1 MYNST
6 FLSGEEVSITPKLL
20 RQLLNRASRFGSC
33 CFLDNRHYES
43 SLHAHEFLL
52 GAGVCAELVLN
63 TGDGIELADDFLA
76 SNRGRWVFGHL
87 SYELMHGHHGL
98 DILKEERTGF
108 PLLYLFVPQ
117 VVFKCNGKQIEIKV
131 QDESFNAN
139 GIWQEVLAMK
149 DNPADFAP
157 LSLQPRISRNDYISI
172 VNQLKNHI
180 QRGDCYEINF
190 CQEFF
195 NAAAEIKP
203 LDIYQ
208 ALSAASPNPF
218 SCYYKYHEA
227 HLMCASPE
235 RYLTK
240 RGNKVFSQPIKGTAP
255 RSNNDVIAD
264 EAAKHNLRTSKKDL
278 SENVMVVDLVR
289 NDLSMICEK
298 GSVEVDELFGIY
310 SYPQVHQMISTISG
324 TLKPGITFSE
334 VLKSTFPM
342 GSMTGAPK
350 HRVMQLIEQYET
362 SRRGLFSG
370 AVGYFD
376 PEGDFDFNVV
386 IRSLLYNEKSKYLNY
401 FVGGGITWY
410 SKAEEE
416 YEECLWKAEAIR
428 KVLGGSLP
436 G

>member
-1 MYNST
+1 LNNST
-6 FLSGEEVSITPKLL
+6 FLSGEDIPVTPKLL

-43 SLHAHEFLL
+43 PLHAHEFLL
-52 GAGVCAELVLN
+52 GAGVVAELVLN
-63 TGDGIELADDFLA
+63 KGEEIEKADNFLA
-76 SNRGRWVFGHL
+76 SSKGRWVFGHL
-87 SYELMHGHHGL
+87 SYELMHGNHGL
-98 DILKEERTGF
+98 NSSKEERTGF

-117 VVFKCNGKQIEIKV
+117 VVFKFNGRQVAIRV
-131 QDESFNAN
+131 QDESLNAKAL
-139 GIWQEVLAMK
+139 WQEVLAMP
-149 DNPADFAP
+149 DYPAVFAP
-157 LSLQPRISRNDYISI
+157 VSLQSRITRDDYISI
-172 VNQLKNHI
+172 INQLKNHI

-190 CQEFF
+190 CQEFY
-195 NAAAEIKP
+195 NDVAEVQP
-203 LDIYQ
+203 LDIYH
-208 ALSAASPNPF
+208 ALATASPNPF
-218 SCYYKYHEA
+218 SCYYKYREA

-255 RSNNDVIAD
+255 RSPGDEIAD
-264 EAAKHNLRTSKKDL
+264 EAARQNLRTSKKDL

-289 NDLSMICEK
+289 NDLSIICEQ
-298 GSVEVDELFGIY
+298 GSVMVDELFGIY

-324 TLKPGITFSE
+324 TLRKDITFSE
-334 VLKSTFPM
+334 ILKSTFPM

-350 HRVMQLIEQYET
+350 HRVMQLIDQYE
-362 SRRGLFSG
+362 SSGRGLFSG

-386 IRSLLYNEKSKYLNY
+386 IRSILYNEKSKYLNY

-428 KVLGGSLP
+428 KVLGGLLP
-436 G
+436 D